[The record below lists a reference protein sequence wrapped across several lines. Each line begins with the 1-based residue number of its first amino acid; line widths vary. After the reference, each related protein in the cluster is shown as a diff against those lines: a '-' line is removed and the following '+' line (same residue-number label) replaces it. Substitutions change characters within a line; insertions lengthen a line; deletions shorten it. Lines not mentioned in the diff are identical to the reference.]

1 MQISDTTNRTGVVQ
15 LIEDLTGTQSSTTSS
30 YTLETKIRDINN
42 TFANYNMIAQR
53 SAGSWES
60 DDTNQTDYPIITTDL
75 EANRQDYSFTVDQQ
89 GNQILD
95 IYRVE
100 MADPSGIFFQLMPLD
115 EVNMNGVSLT
125 EFMKTPGTSMFYRKT
140 ANGIFLY
147 APTNYNYTNG
157 LKIYYARTPKYFTVT
172 GGVVDNPTVK
182 PGIPDMFH
190 EYLALRPAY
199 FYALAKGLPQATAL
213 GNQVLEFE
221 GSERLGITGKIGD
234 YYANRSRD
242 VKTAIKTV
250 YRSSR

>member
-1 MQISDTTNRTGVVQ
+1 MSMPFSNTADRTGIVELV
-15 LIEDLTGTQSSTTSS
+15 EDLTGTRSSTTSS
-30 YTLETKIRDINN
+30 YPLKTKTRDINN
-42 TFANYNMIAQR
+42 TFANFNMIAQR

-60 DDTNQTDYPIITTDL
+60 DDTNQTDYPIITTNL
-75 EANRQDYSFTVDQQ
+75 VSGQQDYSFILDQQ

-100 MADPSGIFFQLMPLD
+100 IANASGIFSQVIPLD
-115 EVNMNGVSLT
+115 EVDMNGVSLT
-125 EFMKTPGTSMFYRKT
+125 EFMKTSGTTIFYRKT

-147 APTNYNYTNG
+147 APTSYNYTNG
-157 LKIYYARTPKYFTVT
+157 LKIYYARTPTYFLSTDT
-172 GGVVDNPTVK
+172 TKK

-221 GSERLGITGKIGD
+221 GSDRLGIVGKIGD

-242 VKTAIKTV
+242 LKTRIRTI

>member
-1 MQISDTTNRTGVVQ
+1 MQFSDTTNRTGIIE
-15 LIEDLTGTQSSTTSS
+15 LIEDLTGTQSASTSS
-30 YTLETKIRDINN
+30 YTLATKTRDVNN
-42 TFANYNMIAQR
+42 TFSHFNMIAQR
-53 SAGSWES
+53 SAGGWEA
-60 DDTNQTDYPIITTDL
+60 DDTNQTDYPIITTNL
-75 EANRQDYSFTVDQQ
+75 VANQQDYSFTVDQQ

-100 MADPSGIFFQLMPLD
+100 LANSSGIFSQLVPLD
-115 EVNMNGVSLT
+115 EVDMDGVSLT
-125 EFMKTPGTSMFYRKT
+125 EFMKTPGAPMFYRKT

-157 LKIYYARTPKYFTVT
+157 LKIYYARTPTYFTT
-172 GGVVDNPTVK
+172 SDTTKK

-221 GSERLGITGKIGD
+221 GSDRLGITGKIGD

-242 VKTAIKTV
+242 VKTAIRTV

>member
-1 MQISDTTNRTGVVQ
+1 MSMVFSNTTDRTGLVE
-15 LIEDLTGTQSSTTSS
+15 LLEDLTTTQSSTTSS
-30 YTLETKIRDINN
+30 YPLKTKTRDINN
-42 TFANYNMIAQR
+42 AFANYNMIAQR

-60 DDTNQTDYPIITTDL
+60 DDTNQTDYPIITTNL
-75 EANRQDYSFTVDQQ
+75 VSGQQDYSFTIDQQ

-100 MADPSGIFFQLMPLD
+100 VANNSGIFSQVMPLD
-115 EVNMNGVSLT
+115 EVNMNGISLT
-125 EFMKTPGTSMFYRKT
+125 EFMKTAGQVTFYRKT

-147 APTNYNYTNG
+147 APTNYNYANG
-157 LKIYYARTPKYFTVT
+157 LKIYYARTPTYFLSTDT
-172 GGVVDNPTVK
+172 TKK

-199 FYALAKGLPQATAL
+199 FYALQKGLPQAAAL
-213 GNQVLEFE
+213 GNQVLEYE

-234 YYANRSRD
+234 YYANRSKD
-242 VKTAIKTV
+242 VKTAIRTV